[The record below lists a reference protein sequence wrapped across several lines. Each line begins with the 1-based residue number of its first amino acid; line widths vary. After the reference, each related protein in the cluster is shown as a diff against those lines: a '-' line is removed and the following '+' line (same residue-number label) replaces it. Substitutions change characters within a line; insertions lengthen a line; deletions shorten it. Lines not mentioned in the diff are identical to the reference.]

1 MNKITRTLKSMVT
14 YGLLSGM
21 ALLTTQQAMAQ
32 PKIRTYAN
40 FQGSLQAGTAVL
52 ILGQLKGSI
61 TNAPFAADGLPNTA
75 STLAVGVGLAG
86 TASVTQYL
94 EFTTAGTHATVRTI
108 GANTPVTLKLT
119 VPAAL
124 LSVASGI
131 SAGYYTGLN
140 AVTANWPAL
149 GAGHDA
155 GWQATTETVAYSG
168 ASLLNLLNGMGE
180 IELTITPPTTFNGVF
195 LRLEGNGLALGLNN
209 NLFHAY
215 ISENAPG
222 NITFGQPID
231 VLSGVRAGSVVGGVA
246 NATGSVTN
254 PWNAIDAEAGSPY
267 TTYAQLN
274 TGAQLLSEVFHTT
287 VFNTACKAGDS
298 VALVL
303 QNVDQSIVSLGLL
316 TGFTVNLYNGN
327 TTTPVQTISNS
338 SSLLQLRL
346 LPCAGNIYSLSAA
359 STAAFD
365 RVEVKLGGVAAALS
379 GLRIYNVSAIRPKPT
394 VPQTNI
400 YTYAG
405 QSAVLNATTSN
416 GDVVAYYDAATGGNV
431 LPSATITTTTAQ
443 AGTVLN
449 YFAGTTRTGFTGGS
463 LRAPINVNIIGF
475 NPPGAIPTG
484 TFNAPYS
491 GSVAAGVP
499 TPGTLPNTPVLS
511 YAITAGNVS
520 NLTMDPNTGAI
531 TGTPSTV
538 GTYNFTV
545 TVTDVANSLT
555 LGSFPYTLN
564 VQAPL
569 PVQLMGFTAKA
580 KGSSAV
586 LNWEIANEADL
597 SHFVIERSANS
608 RDFVAVGKVDRKAG
622 VSKYDYTD
630 AAPGTA
636 IAYYRLNMTDK
647 DGKTNLSPTRSVV
660 LSKAD
665 NPFFVLAPNPSK
677 GEVRIALSNQQDIA
691 SLTIIDISGKV
702 IRTLDVND
710 ASYNI
715 PLAAGVYF
723 VRAVGK
729 DDTQVQVI
737 RAVVQ

>member
-1 MNKITRTLKSMVT
+1 MNTITRTLKSMVT

-21 ALLTTQQAMAQ
+21 TLLTAGQAMAQ
-32 PKIRTYAN
+32 PKVRTYAN
-40 FQGSLQAGTAVL
+40 FQGSITAGTAVTL
-52 ILGQLKGSI
+52 AHLTGAI
-61 TNAPFAADGLPNTA
+61 TNAPLATDGLPNTA
-75 STLAVGVGLAG
+75 STLTVGVGLLG
-86 TASVTQYL
+86 LASVTQYL
-94 EFTTAGTHATVRTI
+94 EFTTTGTHATARTI
-108 GANTPVTLKLT
+108 GANTPVTLKIT

-140 AVTANWPAL
+140 QVTAQWPAL

-155 GWQATTETVAYSG
+155 GWQATSETIVYSG
-168 ASLLNLLNGMGE
+168 ATLLNVLNGMGE

-222 NITFGQPID
+222 NIAFGQPID
-231 VLSGVRAGSVVGGVA
+231 VLSGVRAGSVVGGIA

-254 PWNAIDAEAGSPY
+254 PWNAIDAETAPNY
-267 TTYAQLN
+267 TTFATLN

-287 VFNTACKAGDS
+287 IFNTACKAGDS

-303 QNVDQSIVSLGLL
+303 QDPGAGLISLGLL
-316 TGFTVNLYNGN
+316 TGFSINLYNGN
-327 TTTPVQTISNS
+327 STTPVQTISNS
-338 SSLLQLRL
+338 SPLLQLRL
-346 LPCAGNIYSLSAA
+346 LSGAGNIYTLSAA

-379 GLRIYNVSAIRPKPT
+379 SLRIYNVGAKMAKPT

-400 YTYAG
+400 YAYAG
-405 QSAVLNATTSN
+405 QSAVLNATTTN
-416 GDVVAYYDAATGGNV
+416 GDLVVYYDAATGGNA
-431 LPSATITTTTAQ
+431 LPSATVATTTAQ
-443 AGTVLN
+443 AGTILN
-449 YFAGTTRTGFTGGS
+449 YFAGATRTGFTGGS
-463 LRAPINVNIIGF
+463 ERAPININVIGF
-475 NPPGAIPTG
+475 TPPGPIPTG

-499 TPGTLPNTPVLS
+499 TPGTLPNTPVLN

-520 NLTMDPNTGAI
+520 NLTIDANTGAI
-531 TGTPSTV
+531 TGTPSAV

-545 TVTDVANSLT
+545 TVSDVANSLT
-555 LGSFPYTLN
+555 LGSFPYTLT

-569 PVQLMGFTAKA
+569 PVQLVGFTAKA

-597 SHFVIERSANS
+597 SHFVVERSTNS
-608 RDFVAVGKVDRKAG
+608 RDFVAAGKVDRKAG

-636 IAYYRLNMTDK
+636 IAYYRLKMTDK
-647 DGKTNLSPTRSVV
+647 DGKTNLSPTRAVV
-660 LSKAD
+660 LSRTD

-677 GEVRIALSNQQDIA
+677 GEVRIALSNPQDIS
-691 SLTIIDISGKV
+691 SLTIVDISGKV
-702 IRTLDVND
+702 IRSLDVNN
-710 ASYNI
+710 ANYNI
-715 PLAAGVYF
+715 PMAAGIYF

-729 DDTQVQVI
+729 DDTQVQVV